1 MPSPLLPA
9 ELIDREVEAICE
21 RYKVTIEQAQEIV
34 AVCFGEKPDL
44 VARIGDE
51 HGTQDVTRWK
61 DYRKVVKEVRKRVYY
76 LLRRYHGDRDE
87 ESRLRGEL
95 AACLAESDHSR
106 IPDIVSALSQLH
118 VSTRERY
125 PYLDAFYSLLFGEIE
140 VRERV
145 LDVGCGF
152 HPLTYPFGEET
163 KRYVGVEKDLE
174 TYETLCVFAPMAEPS
189 KLVPICGSFEEVASD
204 SALTES
210 EPFDVAFMFKL
221 VPVIA
226 RAEPDS
232 LGLLAKIQADLLVV
246 TASKEAMTRNEDVS
260 RREDKS
266 LRAFVEMTGRSDIS
280 RFDVGNEFGYFVR

>member
-1 MPSPLLPA
+1 MPSPLLPV

-34 AVCFGEKPDL
+34 ATCFGEKPDL

-51 HGTQDVTRWK
+51 HGRQDVTRWK

-76 LLRRYHGDRDE
+76 LLRRYHRDRDE
-87 ESRLRGEL
+87 ELHLRGEL
-95 AACLAESDHSR
+95 AACLAESDRSR
-106 IPDIVSALSQLH
+106 ISNIVSALSRLH
-118 VSTRERY
+118 VSTRERS
-125 PYLDAFYSLLFGEIE
+125 PYLDTFYTLLFAEIK

-163 KRYVGVEKDLE
+163 KRYIGVEKDFE
-174 TYETLCVFAPMAEPS
+174 TYETLRVFAQVAEPTE
-189 KLVPICGSFEEVASD
+189 LVLMCGSFAEVASD
-204 SALTES
+204 PALTQS

-221 VPVIA
+221 VPVIS
-226 RAEPDS
+226 RAKPDS
-232 LGLLAKIQADLLVV
+232 LEALAKIQADVLVV

-260 RREDKS
+260 RREDRI